1 MRVGIGFDA
10 HRFVPGRPLIL
21 GGVEIPFSMGLEG
34 FSDADVLVHA
44 IADALL
50 GAVSAGDLGKHFPTG
65 DLRYKDISS
74 LILLQQVDEL
84 LSHEGYEILNLD
96 TVLILQE
103 PKVDKYREEMK
114 EKIAQT
120 IGLNKE
126 RISIKATTTEG
137 LGFAGRGEGIGAQ
150 AVALVQR
157 KKIDAENTER

>member
-1 MRVGIGFDA
+1 MRVGFGFDA
-10 HRFVPGRPLIL
+10 HRFVRGRPLIL

-50 GAVSAGDLGKHFPTG
+50 GAISIGDLGEHFPPG
-65 DLRYKDISS
+65 DPRYKNISS
-74 LILLQQVDEL
+74 LILLQKVNEL
-84 LSHEGYEILNLD
+84 LAREGYEIINLD

-103 PKVDKYREEMK
+103 PKVDRYREEMK

-126 RISIKATTTEG
+126 RVSIKATTTDG

-157 KKIDAENTER
+157 KTVDV

>member
-1 MRVGIGFDA
+1 MRVGFGFDA
-10 HRFVPGRPLIL
+10 HRFVRGRPLIL

-50 GAVSAGDLGKHFPTG
+50 GAISIGDLGKHFPPG
-65 DLRYKDISS
+65 DPRYKNISS
-74 LILLQQVDEL
+74 LILLQKVNEL
-84 LSHEGYEILNLD
+84 LAREGYEIINLD

-103 PKVDKYREEMK
+103 PKVDRYREEMK

-126 RISIKATTTEG
+126 RVSIKATTTEG

-150 AVALVQR
+150 AVVLVQR
-157 KKIDAENTER
+157 KTVDV

>member
-1 MRVGIGFDA
+1 MRVGFGFDA
-10 HRFVPGRPLIL
+10 HRFVRGRPLIL

-50 GAVSAGDLGKHFPTG
+50 GAISIGDLGEHFPPG
-65 DLRYKDISS
+65 DPRYKNISS
-74 LILLQQVDEL
+74 LILLQKVNEL
-84 LSHEGYEILNLD
+84 LAREGYEIINLD

-103 PKVDKYREEMK
+103 PKVDRYREEMK

-126 RISIKATTTEG
+126 RVSIKATTTEG

-157 KKIDAENTER
+157 KTVDV

>member
-1 MRVGIGFDA
+1 MRVGFGFDA
-10 HRFVPGRPLIL
+10 HRFVRGRPLIL

-50 GAVSAGDLGKHFPTG
+50 GAISIGDLGEHFPPE
-65 DLRYKDISS
+65 DPRYKNISS
-74 LILLQQVDEL
+74 LILLQKVNEL
-84 LSHEGYEILNLD
+84 LAREGYEIINLD

-103 PKVDKYREEMK
+103 PKVDRYREEMK

-126 RISIKATTTEG
+126 RVSIKATTTEG

-157 KKIDAENTER
+157 KTVDV

>member
-1 MRVGIGFDA
+1 MRVGFGFDA
-10 HRFVPGRPLIL
+10 HRFTRGRPLIL

-50 GAVSAGDLGKHFPTG
+50 GAVSAGDLGEYFPPG
-65 DLRYKDISS
+65 DLRYQNISS
-74 LILLQQVDEL
+74 LVLLQQVNKL
-84 LSHEGYEILNLD
+84 LSDEGYEILNLD

-103 PKVDKYREEMK
+103 PRVDRYRDEMK

-157 KKIDAENTER
+157 KKINAKNVER

>member
-1 MRVGIGFDA
+1 MRVGFGFDA
-10 HRFVPGRPLIL
+10 HRFVRGRPLIL

-50 GAVSAGDLGKHFPTG
+50 GAISAGDLGEHFPAG
-65 DLRYKDISS
+65 DPRYKNISS
-74 LILLQQVDEL
+74 LVLLKKVNEV
-84 LSHEGYEILNLD
+84 LSREGYEILNLD

-103 PKVDKYREEMK
+103 PKVEKYREEMK

-120 IGLNKE
+120 VGLSKE
-126 RISIKATTTEG
+126 RVSIKATTTEG

-157 KKIDAENTER
+157 KKVDV